1 MRYSSPLRYPGGKS
15 RIANFIKLLMA
26 KNGLVGGEYAEPYA
40 GGAGVALF
48 LAIEGYARRVHIND
62 LDQAIYAFWH
72 AVVKSPDALCEL
84 IKNTEVTIDEWK
96 RQKAI
101 QQELRKTSLNKEE
114 LLRLG
119 FSTFFLNR
127 TNRSGIIRG
136 GGVIGGLEQNSKWGI
151 DSRYYADTLIERIKR
166 IANHRDLI
174 RIYNWDAVKF
184 LRKKVPQLPG
194 RSLIYLDPPYV
205 ENGDNLYQ
213 NDYTFKDHRDVAEA
227 VHETSASWIVSY
239 DNSKSVNDLYK
250 NYDSIVY
257 DLSYSARRRYQ
268 GSEIMFM
275 SNDLT
280 LPEFEHPT
288 EVTKDQL
295 QEAISKSQQIEPR
308 NAK

>member
-1 MRYSSPLRYPGGKS
+1 MV
-15 RIANFIKLLMA
+15 

-48 LAIEGYARRVHIND
+48 LAIEGYASRVHIND
-62 LDQAIYAFWH
+62 LDQSIYAFWH
-72 AVVKSPDALCEL
+72 AVVKNPDALCKL
-84 IKNTEVTIDEWK
+84 IRETEVSIDEWK

-101 QQELRKTSLNKEE
+101 QQELRKTSLNKEG

-151 DSRYYADTLIERIKR
+151 DSRYYADTLIERIER
-166 IANHRDLI
+166 IAHHRDLI

-184 LRKKVPQLPG
+184 LRKKVPQLSSQ
-194 RSLIYLDPPYV
+194 SLIYLDPPYV

-213 NDYTFKDHRDVAEA
+213 NDYTLKGHRNVAEA
-227 VHETSASWIVSY
+227 VYEISTSWLVSY
-239 DNSKSVNDLYK
+239 DNSERVNDLYK
-250 NYDSIVY
+250 DYNSIVY

-268 GSEIMFM
+268 GSEVMFI

-288 EVTKDQL
+288 GVTKDQL
-295 QEAISKSQQIEPR
+295 QEAISDSHQPELM